1 MRPRM
6 GRTEEQT
13 KPGREDE
20 VEVRAFNEDELVC
33 VAADV
38 LRGLGA
44 PAATAQIVASSLVLS
59 NLVGHDSHGIVRLLQ
74 YSEMVKSGQIKPAG
88 VPDVVQQ
95 RGAIAIVD
103 GAWGFGQPAAQLA
116 TRLSTEL
123 ASANGIAAIAVTS
136 CNHVGR
142 LGEYVASIAATGQVG
157 MAFCNSGPIV
167 APFGGS
173 GRVMGTNPF
182 AWSAPL
188 RDSTVVLD
196 FATSKVAEGKL
207 KIAMAEGRPAPAGS
221 IIDNAGR
228 PTVDPADLYNGG
240 ALLAFGDH
248 KGSGMSM
255 LIELTA
261 GLVSKMGTSVDPAY
275 HGGNGTLLMALD
287 VGAFTDLELFFDQ
300 AETFCR
306 EAKRIGAGTN
316 GADVLLPGEFEQR
329 MLEARRAGGVVV
341 AEEIRRQITVLADGL
356 GVGIGPFAWP

>member
-1 MRPRM
+1 M
-6 GRTEEQT
+6 GTTGQST
-13 KPGREDE
+13 KTGKEDDL
-20 VEVRAFNEDELVC
+20 EVRAFTEDELVA

-44 PAATAQIVASSLVLS
+44 PAATAQMVATSLVLS

-74 YSEMVKSGQIKPAG
+74 YSDMVNSGQVKPAG
-88 VPDVVQQ
+88 MPHVAQE
-95 RGAIAIVD
+95 RGAVAVVD
-103 GAWGFGQPAAQLA
+103 GGWGFGQPAAQLA

-123 ASANGIAAIAVTS
+123 ASANGIAAVSVTS
-136 CNHVGR
+136 CNHIGR
-142 LGEYVASIAATGQVG
+142 LGEYVASIAASGQMG

-188 RDSTVVLD
+188 HNGSVVLD
-196 FATSKVAEGKL
+196 FATAKVAEGKL
-207 KIAMAEGRPAPAGS
+207 KIAMAEGRPAPPGS

-240 ALLAFGDH
+240 ALLPFGDH

-261 GLVSKMGTSVDPAY
+261 GLVSKMGTSVDPGY
-275 HGGNGTLLMALD
+275 QGGNGTLLMALD
-287 VGAFTDLELFFDQ
+287 IEAFTDRDRFFEQ

-306 EAKRIGAGTN
+306 AVKRIGAGPN
-316 GADVLLPGEFEQR
+316 GADVLLPGEFEAR
-329 MLEARRAGGVVV
+329 MLESRRAGGVLV
-341 AEEIRRQITVLADGL
+341 AGEIRRQITVLADGL
-356 GVGIGPFAWP
+356 GVGIGPFALR